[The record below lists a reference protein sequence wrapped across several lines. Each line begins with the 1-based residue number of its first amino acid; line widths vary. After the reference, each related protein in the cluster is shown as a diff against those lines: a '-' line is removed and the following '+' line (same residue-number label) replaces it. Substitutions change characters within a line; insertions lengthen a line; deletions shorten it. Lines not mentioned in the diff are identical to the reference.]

1 MPEGTRSAKADQRPG
16 HTKVLENAGPLDSL
30 PLPTSGGISQ
40 GTQLPLVPFN
50 SFQRKGAVEINASA
64 GRGCSRIAP
73 SACREAGQPLS
84 PTADRIFSHVR
95 PPTPRLPRCSARR
108 RPWQPWQPPHTRP
121 SHGPGR
127 ATAAGTGLQSSVPS
141 DPTVLCPF
149 NRCGGRG
156 VPAAEERNSSFHQ
169 GALGVQVRGGPP
181 ECLLPEKMCLERSE
195 VASLLSPFF
204 FFFNICLSIT
214 LSAYLTLSLPSFCF
228 FFFSLSLYCRNVSLV
243 AVSNTL
249 LIFPCHSEPVS
260 FSFFSLYVSLLPLS
274 FLIPSSFSLS
284 LSLSPSHKHTHTH
297 THTLMIP
304 P

>member
-195 VASLLSPFF
+195 VASLLSPIFF
-204 FFFNICLSIT
+204 FFF
-214 LSAYLTLSLPSFCF
+214 
-228 FFFSLSLYCRNVSLV
+228 
-243 AVSNTL
+243 
-249 LIFPCHSEPVS
+249 
-260 FSFFSLYVSLLPLS
+260 
-274 FLIPSSFSLS
+274 
-284 LSLSPSHKHTHTH
+284 
-297 THTLMIP
+297 
-304 P
+304 